1 MVKRLIFFSFCLI
14 FIILSL
20 FIFSKINRTK
30 GDKSISQV
38 NSQANVN
45 IPQSSKPI
53 TYYTEI
59 AKINQDDAINV
70 LLLGLDGRAGDNR
83 PRCDG
88 IHMLSFLE
96 KENKIIITSVPRGT
110 YIYLP
115 EVASQSAYI
124 ANSCH
129 YRGIDYAVLEI
140 EKITGIHP
148 DYIVKV
154 GFSQAAGVFRL
165 LGIPTSDAL
174 QFLRNRRTLLG
185 DFQRSHNQALFIKD
199 MITKYF
205 DTFMNYP
212 KAVKYIA
219 FTLLDTNIDYNQAL
233 DLLEKIQ
240 KSGLHRNP
248 DNIVLTVKPVPNYIL
263 SDTHYDFNQTNTVSD
278 QEYLAYQNSINQLL
292 ANVIYNAN
300 YYYASNSMAISQQI
314 IATPFNQRLWE
325 QVEDGELRNE
335 FHFQLLRLFVLSS
348 SNPKD
353 HTGLVKDFIEQ
364 MEIYQDVSTSQK
376 AKQLL
381 DQISD

>member
-1 MVKRLIFFSFCLI
+1 MVKRLIIFSFCLSFI
-14 FIILSL
+14 FLSI
-20 FIFSKINRTK
+20 FIFSKINTTE
-30 GDKSISQV
+30 GDQDILQTSNI
-38 NSQANVN
+38 N
-45 IPQSSKPI
+45 IPEDSKPI
-53 TYYTEI
+53 TYYNEI
-59 AKINQDDAINV
+59 AKINEDDSISV

-88 IHMLSFLE
+88 IHMLSFIE

-124 ANSCH
+124 SNACH
-129 YRGIDYAVLEI
+129 YKGIDYAVLEI

-154 GFSQAAGVFRL
+154 GFSQAAGIFRL
-165 LGIPTSDAL
+165 LNITSSETL

-205 DTFMNYP
+205 DMFMNYP

-219 FTLLDTNIDYNQAL
+219 FTLLDTNIEYNQAL
-233 DLLEKIQ
+233 DLLEKIH
-240 KSGLHRNP
+240 KSGLYKNP

-263 SDTHYDFNQTNTVSD
+263 SDTHYDFNQVNASGD
-278 QEYLAYQNSINQLL
+278 QEYLIYQNYINQLI

-314 IATPFNQRLWE
+314 IATPFSQKLWE
-325 QVEDGELRNE
+325 QVDDEQQRNE
-335 FHFQLLRLFVLSS
+335 YHFQLLRLFVLSS
-348 SNPKD
+348 SNPKG
-353 HTGLVKDFIEQ
+353 HIGIVKDFIEQ
-364 MEIYQDVSTSQK
+364 MEVYRDLQILEKSL
-376 AKQLL
+376 QLL
-381 DQISD
+381 DQINN